1 MSNNDKL
8 HGKTFDQQLQLVD
21 GDITTKDISPN
32 FQVSGE
38 IVFEPLATGIRV
50 TARDAQHR
58 ILWGYV
64 GSEEKL
70 KQTHCLVAVYA
81 TLQSL
86 LAEQL
91 ERISLYK
98 REVADPVVA
107 AQNAIDKLDKTIKW
121 LRDSL
126 DVKKVS
132 EATAD
137 RAKIIAQIASDAN
150 QQIILSASSLKGMK
164 SMSD

>member
-1 MSNNDKL
+1 MSNIEKL
-8 HGKTFDQQLQLVD
+8 QGITFDQQLQLVD
-21 GDITTKDISPN
+21 GGITPIDILPN
-32 FQVSGE
+32 VLVSGE

-70 KQTHCLVAVYA
+70 KQTHCLVAIYD

-91 ERISLYK
+91 EANGLHK
-98 REVADPVVA
+98 REITDPVAVA
-107 AQNAIDKLDKTIKW
+107 QSAIDKLDKTINW

-126 DVKKVS
+126 DVKKVTD
-132 EATAD
+132 ATAD
-137 RAKIIAQIASDAN
+137 RAKVIAQIASDAN

-164 SMSD
+164 SMTS